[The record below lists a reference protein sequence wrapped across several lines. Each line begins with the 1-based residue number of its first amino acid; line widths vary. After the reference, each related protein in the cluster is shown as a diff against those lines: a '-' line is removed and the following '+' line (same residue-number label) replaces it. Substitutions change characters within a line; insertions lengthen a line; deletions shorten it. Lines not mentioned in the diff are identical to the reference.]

1 MDVVLVKPLTF
12 MNRSGRAVLELVR
25 HYELEPVDL
34 LVVSDDTTLPLGS
47 LRMRPEGS
55 AGGHNGL
62 RSIEESLGGPGYP
75 RMRLGVGNAEM
86 DRWPLEDFVL
96 DVFREDEQPV
106 VEDLLDYAADA
117 ARLWI
122 VEDLESAVAR
132 FNRRVSLDA
141 E

>member
-1 MDVVLVKPLTF
+1 VDVVLVKPLTF

-62 RSIEESLGGPGYP
+62 RSIEESLGGPDYP